1 MPSNRLTYVRRTETR
16 HREGMVA
23 ISVAMELLGYAVDS
37 G

>member
-16 HREGMVA
+16 PRERMLA
-23 ISVAMELLGYAVDS
+23 IAVAMELLGYAVDN